1 MEFAGAM
8 SKQYEDMIKK
18 NLEFAGMIVQRNK
31 KLQEYQFLD
40 NNTIGSMSLDEQFNV
55 DLSKAQEFGYSF

>member
-40 NNTIGSMSLDEQFNV
+40 NNTIGSM
-55 DLSKAQEFGYSF
+55 